1 MANVIRRITVA
12 IAILVSPYLAHA
24 QQGKGKVPRI
34 GYLDFGNS
42 DHVKSFRQGLRD
54 LGYVEGRNI
63 TIEYRSAEGKLDRLA
78 ELAVELVR
86 LKVDMIV
93 TSSGQGAIRAKKA
106 TNTIP
111 IVMAASADAVTQHI
125 VASLARPG
133 GNVTGLTATIPDL
146 TGKRLELLKQV
157 FPGVS
162 RVGVLVCGGFPGMI
176 NGSGPRTSDEWRT
189 VARALG
195 VELLVIAVREPGDSS
210 LALAFK
216 EAITK
221 RVEALLLGYCPAA
234 FLPKQTVELAAKSR
248 LPAIYAYG
256 NFVTEFGGFMAYG
269 PFRDDMNRRAAFYVD
284 KILKGAKPADLPVEQ
299 PTKFELVINLKTAKT
314 LGVAI
319 PSNVLMWADR
329 VIE

>member
-1 MANVIRRITVA
+1 MTKVIRRITVA

-86 LKVDMIV
+86 LKVDVIV

-111 IVMAASADAVTQHI
+111 IVMAASGDAVRQHI

-157 FPGVS
+157 FPNVS
-162 RVGVLVCGGFPGMI
+162 RVGFMSCQGFPGMG
-176 NGSGPRTSDEWRT
+176 NGPRQLDEWRT
-189 VARALG
+189 VAGPLR
-195 VELLVIAVREPGDSS
+195 VELLS
-210 LALAFK
+210 
-216 EAITK
+216 
-221 RVEALLLGYCPAA
+221 
-234 FLPKQTVELAAKSR
+234 
-248 LPAIYAYG
+248 
-256 NFVTEFGGFMAYG
+256 
-269 PFRDDMNRRAAFYVD
+269 
-284 KILKGAKPADLPVEQ
+284 
-299 PTKFELVINLKTAKT
+299 
-314 LGVAI
+314 
-319 PSNVLMWADR
+319 
-329 VIE
+329 

>member
-1 MANVIRRITVA
+1 MANVIHRIAVA

-24 QQGKGKVPRI
+24 QQGNGKVPRI
-34 GYLDFGNS
+34 GYLDFRSS
-42 DHVKSFRQGLRD
+42 DLKAFRQGLRE

-63 TIEYRSAEGKLDRLA
+63 AIEYRSAEGDIDRLA
-78 ELAVELVR
+78 ELAAELVR
-86 LKVDMIV
+86 LKVDVIV

-111 IVMAASADAVTQHI
+111 IVMAASADAVKQHI
-125 VASLARPG
+125 IASLARPG
-133 GNVTGLTATIPDL
+133 GNVTGLTSTTLDL

-162 RVGVLVCGGFPGMI
+162 RVGVLVCGGFPGMM
-176 NGSGPRTSDEWRT
+176 NASGPRTLDEWRT
-189 VARALG
+189 VAGVLR
-195 VELLVIAVREPGDSS
+195 VELLLVAVRKPGDFN

-221 RVEALLLGYCPAA
+221 RAEALLVSDCPAA
-234 FLPKQTVELAAKSR
+234 FPPKQTVDLAAKSR
-248 LPAIYAYG
+248 LPAIYPYG
-256 NFVTEFGGFMAYG
+256 YYVEESDGFMAYG
-269 PFRDDMNRRAAFYVD
+269 PFREDMDRRAASYVD

-299 PTKFELVINLKTAKT
+299 PTKFEFVINMKTAKQIG
-314 LGVAI
+314 LVV
-319 PSNVLMWADR
+319 PPKVLMWADR